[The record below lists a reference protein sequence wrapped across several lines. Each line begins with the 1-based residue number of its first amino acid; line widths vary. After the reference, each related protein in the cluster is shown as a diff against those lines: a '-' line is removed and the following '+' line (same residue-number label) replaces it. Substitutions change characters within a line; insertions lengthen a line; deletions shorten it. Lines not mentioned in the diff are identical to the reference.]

1 MLRLLLMLIS
11 YGSFL
16 LLLVPP
22 ISTVFLSIAIMLII
36 GAGLLVY
43 KKAHKVV
50 LQKNK
55 WYLCVFVALLA
66 TIMGISF
73 YKRWIASSKYQAI
86 AALLH
91 MPPALMLGMLSLI
104 LAGLS
109 SYFLLVLFQMLAD
122 RLSDP
127 NPRNDFS
134 KSLLSCLCTCVVTVI
149 LSQVM
154 AGTYALSMG
163 CFNFLW
169 CVLIVS
175 VPILLLYCLSGKII
189 LSNLLGAGVFM
200 VLSTIN
206 AYVYIFR
213 SRLFEPVDV
222 FSAGTAMNVAEN
234 YHLFPIPSRILFGW
248 GVFTALMIALYC
260 LQHKSHTKL
269 TAKRR
274 CILLAACAIATTAIA
289 VYATGLKTQHWLQDG
304 AKNNGYFL
312 DFVSKFKEIKAAK
325 PQNYSTDD
333 IAALAGQYADDSE
346 TESSKR
352 PHIIVIMDEAFS
364 DLSVLGELETNTEVI
379 PFISSLKENTISG
392 YALSSVY
399 GGNTANSEYEFLTGN
414 SLAWLSPNVV
424 PYQQYLRS
432 STYSMVS
439 YLKSAYDYRCI
450 AMHPYLSSGWNRP
463 AAYEN
468 LGFDECH
475 FIEDFPQQDYIRN
488 YISDREMFEFLIE
501 TFESQKENPL
511 FLLGVTMQNHGSY
524 TYSGENF
531 NPGISLNAPAGDY
544 PDAEQYL
551 SLIHETDK
559 AVEYLISYF
568 QSVDEE
574 VVIVFFG
581 DHQPK
586 LDESFYAAVSKTA
599 ADTLDEQQKRYEVPF
614 FIWTNY
620 DIEERTL
627 NCTSLNYLSTYVYET
642 AGLEL
647 PVYNRFLSEMEETIP
662 AINANGFY
670 SLSAGCYLPF
680 EEASEAEQ
688 KWLEWYEMLQYN
700 CIFDTKHR
708 NETFFPTLE

>member
-16 LLLVPP
+16 LLLVPT
-22 ISTVFLSIAIMLII
+22 ISTVILSSAAILVI
-36 GAGLLVY
+36 GACFLVY

-55 WYLCVFVALLA
+55 WYLWIPAALLVA
-66 TIMGISF
+66 IMGIHF
-73 YKRWIASSKYQAI
+73 YNRWIPSSMFQAI

-91 MPPALMLGMLSLI
+91 MPPALMLGLLSLI
-104 LAGLS
+104 FSCLAG
-109 SYFLLVLFQMLAD
+109 YFLAIVFQTLVD

-127 NPRNDFS
+127 NPQKDFS
-134 KSLLSCLCTCVVTVI
+134 KSLLSCLCTCVATVV
-149 LSQVM
+149 LTQVM
-154 AGTYALSMG
+154 VGAEVLTMG
-163 CFNFLW
+163 YFHFLW

-175 VPILLLYCLSGKII
+175 VPILLLYSLSGKII
-189 LSNLLGAGVFM
+189 LSDLLGAGVFM
-200 VLSTIN
+200 VLSTVN
-206 AYVYIFR
+206 VYVYTFR
-213 SRLFEPVDV
+213 GRLFEPVDV

-234 YHLFPIPSRILFGW
+234 YHLFPIPFKILLGW
-248 GVFTALMIALYC
+248 GVFAALMVTLYC
-260 LQHKSHTKL
+260 LQHKSHAKL
-269 TAKRR
+269 TAKKR
-274 CILLAACAIATTAIA
+274 CILLAACAIATTGIA
-289 VYATGLKTQHWLQDG
+289 FYAANLKTYHWNLEG
-304 AKNNGYFL
+304 AQNNGYIL
-312 DFVSKFKEIKAAK
+312 DFVSKFKEIKATK

-364 DLSVLGELETNTEVI
+364 DLSVLGELETNTEVM

-439 YLKSAYDYRCI
+439 YLKSAYEYRCI

-468 LGFDECH
+468 LGFDECY

-488 YISDREMFEFLIE
+488 YISDREMFDFLIE

-511 FLLGVTMQNHGSY
+511 FLLGVTMQNHGGY
-524 TYSGENF
+524 TYSGENLDRS
-531 NPGISLNAPAGDY
+531 ISLNAPAGDY
-544 PDAEQYL
+544 PEAEQYL

-586 LDESFYAAVSKTA
+586 LDESFYAAVSETA
-599 ADTLDEQQKRYEVPF
+599 ADTLDEQQKRYKVPF
-614 FIWTNY
+614 FIWANF
-620 DIEERTL
+620 DIEEKTL
-627 NCTSLNYLSTYVYET
+627 DCTSLNYLSTYVYET

-680 EEASEAEQ
+680 EEANEAEQ

-708 NETFFPTLE
+708 NGTFFPTLE